1 MPCLSGASQKER
13 RKEKCIVYCSL
24 VVYPELSRAQTTQEF
39 THALKRLVAR
49 RGRPKVIYS
58 DNATTF
64 VAASKLI
71 EKINK
76 DELMQKYLIKE
87 EIPRTFNLSKAPW
100 WGGKFERMVGLVKQ
114 CLYEITGR
122 ANLNQ
127 KEFEEIVLDK
137 EVTLNN
143 QSLMYVEEDI
153 QMPVLAPNTLL
164 YGQSLLL
171 LEEDLDEHV
180 PEMKRRQRCIN
191 N

>member
-1 MPCLSGASQKER
+1 
-13 RKEKCIVYCSL
+13 
-24 VVYPELSRAQTTQEF
+24 
-39 THALKRLVAR
+39 
-49 RGRPKVIYS
+49 
-58 DNATTF
+58 
-64 VAASKLI
+64 
-71 EKINK
+71 
-76 DELMQKYLIKE
+76 MQKYLIKE
-87 EIPRTFNLSKAPW
+87 EIQRTFNLSKAPW